1 MIKTTTI
8 EVPADAESREA
19 FVEAINA
26 RKLRMR
32 QEVALMAHRVGNL
45 ERLVAVDANPD
56 DMALVVILQKRC
68 EFAALTVKVLED
80 VLAQMDAA

>member
-26 RKLRMR
+26 RKLSMR